1 MRPIMSDQELDG
13 GWELVRARSPRWAGA
28 SLAGFRDRAAA
39 GSDMRIVA
47 LPAVTMVV
55 QAGESPLTDAG
66 TGARH
71 GGLVAGLAPGTPHLR
86 SDRVDCVEVRL
97 SPITAC
103 SLLGVAPRDLHGGVT
118 GLAEIW
124 GARAELLQAQLSETS
139 SWDARFE
146 VVTRFLAEGASPHLP
161 DPEVAACW
169 RRILADGGDVRVT
182 DLTELTG
189 WSHKRLWSRFTDQIG
204 VTPKRAAMVV
214 RFRRAFDRL
223 VAGESAADVA
233 IACGYV
239 DQSHLHRDIVT
250 FAGTTPGALALR

>member
-28 SLAGFRDRAAA
+28 SLAGFRDRAAT

-55 QAGESPLTDAG
+55 QVGESGLTDTG
-66 TGARH
+66 TGAEH
-71 GGLVAGLAPGTPHLR
+71 GGLVAGIAPGTPHVR

-97 SPITAC
+97 SPITAY

-124 GARAELLQAQLSETS
+124 GVRAERLQARLSETS
-139 SWDARFE
+139 RWETRFE
-146 VVTRFLAEGASPHLP
+146 IVTRFLADSASPHRP
-161 DPEVAACW
+161 DREVVACW
-169 RRILADGGDVRVT
+169 QRILADGGTVRVA

-233 IACGYV
+233 IDCGYV

-250 FAGTTPGALALR
+250 FAGTTPGALASR